1 MGTDVYKLVT
11 DTIVERMKQ
20 GKIPWKSPYTVR
32 GLRCAVSHGSKEPYS
47 FINQFLLMEPGEYFT
62 FNQVQKEGFRIKKG
76 SKAKFVVFWKMLSYS
91 EAKKIGEFVEE
102 SEAELRNARVIPFLK
117 KYNVFHE
124 SDIEGFEREK
134 YDEEVDAA
142 KNSEFFRPAD
152 DIIDGYANTSRGPK
166 FAIVDCVPHYTPSLD
181 VVECPQKAQFVSLS
195 EYYKTVYHE
204 LVHSTGHKDRLNRGL
219 TGRSDMTGY
228 SREELVAEIGA
239 SYLTSISGLPDQSVD
254 NAVAYLQGWI
264 KPLQSNPKWI
274 VWAASRAEAAT
285 KFILNEQPSQK
296 AE

>member
-102 SEAELRNARVIPFLK
+102 SEAELRNARVIPFLR

-142 KNSEFFRPAD
+142 KKLTRRRTPNFSDRQTILSMGMQTHQEAPNS
-152 DIIDGYANTSRGPK
+152 K
-166 FAIVDCVPHYTPSLD
+166 LLIVFLTTHL
-181 VVECPQKAQFVSLS
+181 LS
-195 EYYKTVYHE
+195 MSSNAHKK
-204 LVHSTGHKDRLNRGL
+204 HSSSPCL
-219 TGRSDMTGY
+219 
-228 SREELVAEIGA
+228 
-239 SYLTSISGLPDQSVD
+239 SIT
-254 NAVAYLQGWI
+254 
-264 KPLQSNPKWI
+264 KPYITN
-274 VWAASRAEAAT
+274 
-285 KFILNEQPSQK
+285 
-296 AE
+296 